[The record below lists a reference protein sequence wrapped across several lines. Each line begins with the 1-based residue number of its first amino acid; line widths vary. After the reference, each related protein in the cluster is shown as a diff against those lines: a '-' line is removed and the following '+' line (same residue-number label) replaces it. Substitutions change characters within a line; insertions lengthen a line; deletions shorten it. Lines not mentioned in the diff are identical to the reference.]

1 MAKTKYY
8 NKDTQK
14 WEYAE
19 TGCIPVRGT
28 HYWTAQDLK
37 PLHDY
42 ISNRVMATAEVCFL
56 TVNVTSNQSDKSVF
70 EGLALSVTYP
80 DGRTAEAVSGDVIA
94 FTEGSVTVQ
103 FPEVEGYKRPDNLSV
118 SYAKGNVSE
127 TATYLAEE
135 VTVNALVD
143 GEASGEYSYEV
154 SGDNIVCLT
163 GSGTSFTGV
172 TKWLVPHGVTITVTP
187 ATVDGYTT
195 SAVTHTASGVTGSV
209 SVEWEEIRFGVFIED
224 TTGKL
229 WTIDGWDG
237 SATFNSVAVINETHS
252 FGIAMEHI
260 GACDFYQSVEK
271 VKMNLFYGVPF
282 DRTGYES
289 VSDAYSDMDGENN
302 TDLIIA
308 AMGSG
313 STYAAQKCK
322 AYSFANG
329 KNGYLMAAGEY
340 KMIVDN
346 ITEINSAMT
355 KVGGTE
361 VKVGIS
367 SSSNVGMWTSTMC
380 TSATFDLDYI
390 SGAGTISIYIYNGTF
405 ADGYQYGAYQV
416 YTESE
421 SFIASGDN
429 TGFSSKMTATDSWSS
444 DLPNNAGWS
453 SIEASCNIGVRPLCR
468 LMSNP

>member
-28 HYWTAQDLK
+28 HYWIAQDLK

-56 TVNVTSNQSDKSVF
+56 TVSVTSNQPDKSVL
-70 EGLALSVTYP
+70 EGLMLSVTLP
-80 DGRTAEAVSGDVIA
+80 DGRAAEMAAGSVIA

-103 FPEVEGYKRPDNLSV
+103 FPEVTGYRKPDNVSV
-118 SYAKGNVSE
+118 SYAKGSV
-127 TATYLAEE
+127 TQQVTYLAEE

-143 GEASGEYSYEV
+143 GTASSDYTYEV
-154 SGDNIVCLT
+154 SGDGIVCLT

-172 TKWLVPHGVTITVTP
+172 TKWLVPHGVTMTVTP
-187 ATVDGYTT
+187 SSVDGYTT

-209 SVEWEEIRFGVFIED
+209 SVEWSEIRLGVFIED

-229 WTIDGWDG
+229 WAIDGWDG

-252 FGIAMEHI
+252 FGIAKEHLA
-260 GACDFYQSVEK
+260 ACNFSPMTHVGFGTF
-271 VKMNLFYGVPF
+271 NGVTYN
-282 DRTGYES
+282 RTGYTS
-289 VSDAYSDMDGENN
+289 ITAAYSDMNGEGN
-302 TDLIIA
+302 TDLIISSQ
-308 AMGSG
+308 GSG
-313 STYAAQKCK
+313 STYVAQKCK

-355 KVGGTE
+355 KVGGSE
-361 VKVGIS
+361 VNVNVKS
-367 SSSNVGMWTSTMC
+367 SSIVGMWTSTLC
-380 TSATFDLDYI
+380 SSYVTYSTSGLNGDVSSFDIDE
-390 SGAGTISIYIYNGTF
+390 GTF
-405 ADGYQYGAYQV
+405 ADGYQGLRTIV
-416 YTESE
+416 ST
-421 SFIASGDN
+421 
-429 TGFSSKMTATDSWSS
+429 TGGTTYLGGLNSSFSSKLLHSGSWDSEAVTGEGIRTDSVDSK
-444 DLPNNAGWS
+444 
-453 SIEASCNIGVRPLCR
+453 IGARPLCR